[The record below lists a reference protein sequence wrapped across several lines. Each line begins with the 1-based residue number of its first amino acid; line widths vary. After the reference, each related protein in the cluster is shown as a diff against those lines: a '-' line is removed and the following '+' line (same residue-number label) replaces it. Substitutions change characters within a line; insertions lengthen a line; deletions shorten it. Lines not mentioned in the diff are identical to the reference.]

1 MSIVEAR
8 RCPVCGAPLAGSAP
22 RCAACGS
29 LVAIRADHP
38 PIDPSLLDQDVVR
51 VRIEEFRARSGR
63 EPGDAGAR
71 YRLGVACFNLGLLED
86 AARELGA
93 AADLMPENAGV
104 QTGLA
109 VVLADLGAVG
119 TRGAERAAL
128 EVVGRAL
135 RLDPDEPEA
144 RLLLARLRAARG
156 ERAEAVEALR
166 HAAAG
171 GRDGV
176 GARAALLLM
185 AMAAPLAQ
193 SGRWLDAAALWRE
206 AVATDPEAAREP
218 LLAILRDHRET
229 LLSPPRWSWL
239 VYPQQSGFERRLRYA
254 AAMAFAAL
262 AALVGFILLG
272 RNDATLL
279 FGLVPCLLVV
289 AAPVAIFLLGRRRL
303 RERAAP
309 FADLARTVRANP
321 AAFFG
326 GRPDAATLLA
336 VAEYVA
342 AEMQGAAI
350 AGAHP
355 WVVGRTSPTT
365 HRAWRAATI
374 RAPWLTRGGGD
385 GR

>member
-1 MSIVEAR
+1 M
-8 RCPVCGAPLAGSAP
+8 
-22 RCAACGS
+22 
-29 LVAIRADHP
+29 
-38 PIDPSLLDQDVVR
+38 LLDRAVVLA
-51 VRIEEFRARSGR
+51 RIEELRARLGR

-71 YRLGVACFNLGLLED
+71 LGLGIASFNLGLLED

-93 AADLMPENAGV
+93 AADLMPDDARI
-104 QTGLA
+104 QTHLA
-109 VVLADLGAVG
+109 VVLADLGTIG
-119 TRGAERAAL
+119 TRGAEREAR
-128 EVVGRAL
+128 ERVERAL
-135 RLDPDEPEA
+135 RLDPDESEA
-144 RLLLARLRAARG
+144 LLLLARLESARS
-156 ERAEAVEALR
+156 ERAEAVETLR
-166 HAAAG
+166 RAVVA

-176 GARAALLLM
+176 GARVAMLLM

-193 SGRWLDAAALWRE
+193 HGRWLDAAALWRE
-206 AVATDPEAAREP
+206 AVAADADAAREP
-218 LLAILRDHRET
+218 LLAILRDHRQT

-239 VYPQQSGFERRLRYA
+239 VYPQRSTFERRLRYA

-279 FGLVPCLLVV
+279 FSLAPCLLVV

-321 AAFFG
+321 AAFFAAQ
-326 GRPDAATLLA
+326 PDAATLLA
-336 VAEYVA
+336 VAEFVA
-342 AEMQGAAI
+342 AELQGAAI

-355 WVVGRTSPTT
+355 WVIGRTSPTT
-365 HRAWRAATI
+365 RQAWRAATI
-374 RAPWLTRGGGD
+374 RAPWLPRGDGD